1 MKKVDD
7 YTKSSI
13 DNLINANI
21 KLLDENKDIKKE
33 LEEKNNYINNIK
45 FIFNNKLEKGIKTI
59 DIKDVISI
67 LNEEYEK
74 DLFSDIF

>member
-1 MKKVDD
+1 MKKVSE

-21 KLLDENKDIKKE
+21 KLVDENKDIKKE
-33 LEEKNNYINNIK
+33 LEEKKSYINNIK
-45 FIFNNKLEKGIKTI
+45 IIFNSKLEKGIETI
-59 DIKDVISI
+59 AIKDVVSI